1 MNNSHSISER
11 RELDDLGA
19 LASSFGLSGE
29 QVDRVR
35 QGVSDTGLSWVA
47 VLARFGLV
55 DERVVA
61 RSLAERHALPYAETL
76 SGRPTGDLKLPAPAF
91 LRARKIAPLHLTP
104 AGLLTAMAD
113 PSDASAKRA
122 LETTSGKV
130 LDLVVA
136 PLSVVESLLE
146 QPSRETEDAWSAD
159 LDWLDAGE
167 AALETHALRDLAD
180 QAPVIRLVDQ
190 MLGDAVTRGA
200 SDIHIECARD
210 QVLVRIRVDGILQV
224 ARTLPKRTG
233 PAVSSRIKVLAG
245 MDVAN
250 RRSAQDGRATISVRG
265 RPMDVRVSTVPG
277 LHGETVAIRLLDRDS
292 IRFDLDRLGFST
304 SIRDALDAM
313 LSRPQGLILVTGPT
327 GHGKTTTLYALLR
340 RLNDGARKILTI
352 EDPVEYELEGVTQV
366 QVNEAAG
373 VSFATGLRAFLRQD
387 PDIILVGEI
396 RDAETAR
403 IAAQAA
409 LTGHLVLAT
418 LHTNDA
424 PSAVA
429 RLRDMGLEPFLIS
442 ATLSGVLAQRL
453 IRTLCECAE
462 PLGAN
467 APDAQAL
474 RAMRDAN
481 AVGVF
486 APKTPKGCEKC
497 SRSGFSGRAAV
508 AEAIVIAPEDGPAIT
523 NGDQSGFI
531 SGLQHRG
538 YRPLARDGADR
549 AAAGDTAW
557 SEIIRVTGSGG

>member
-1 MNNSHSISER
+1 MTAHASLRDRQGS
-11 RELDDLGA
+11 DDLGA
-19 LASSFGLSGE
+19 LGPTFGLSDE
-29 QVDRVR
+29 QIERVR

-61 RSLAERHALPYAETL
+61 RALAERHGLSYAETL
-76 SGRPTGDLKLPAPAF
+76 TPSALGDLKLPAPAF
-91 LRARKIAPLHLTP
+91 LRARKIAPLGPTP
-104 AGLLTAMAD
+104 SGLLTAVVDPAD
-113 PSDASAKRA
+113 TSAMRA
-122 LETTSGKV
+122 LETTTGRA
-130 LDLVVA
+130 LDVVVA
-136 PLSVVESLLE
+136 PLSVVEGLLDL
-146 QPSRETEDAWSAD
+146 PARETEDAWSAE
-159 LDWLDAGE
+159 LDWIDTGE

-190 MLGDAVTRGA
+190 VLGDAVARGA
-200 SDIHIECARD
+200 SDVHIESARD
-210 QVLVRIRVDGILQV
+210 QVLVRIRVDGMLQV

-277 LHGETVAIRLLDRDS
+277 LHGETVAVRLLDRDA
-292 IRFDLDRLGFST
+292 IRFDLDRLGFSAP
-304 SIRDALDAM
+304 IRDALDTM

-340 RLNDGARKILTI
+340 RLNDGGRKILTI

-396 RDAETAR
+396 RDTETAR

-453 IRTLCECAE
+453 IRTLCTCAT
-462 PLGAN
+462 PLPA
-467 APDAQAL
+467 DAVDAIAL
-474 RAMRDAN
+474 RAALG
-481 AVGVF
+481 AAAPQTL
-486 APKTPKGCEKC
+486 APKTPLGCEKC
-497 SRSGFSGRAAV
+497 GRTGFSGRAAV
-508 AEAIVIAPEDGPAIT
+508 AEAIVLTPEDGPAIT
-523 NGDQSGFI
+523 DGDQSRFV
-531 SGLQHRG
+531 SGLQARG
-538 YRPLARDGADR
+538 FRTLTQDGADR
-549 AAAGDTAW
+549 AASGQTSW
-557 SEIIRVTGSGG
+557 TEIVRVTGSGA